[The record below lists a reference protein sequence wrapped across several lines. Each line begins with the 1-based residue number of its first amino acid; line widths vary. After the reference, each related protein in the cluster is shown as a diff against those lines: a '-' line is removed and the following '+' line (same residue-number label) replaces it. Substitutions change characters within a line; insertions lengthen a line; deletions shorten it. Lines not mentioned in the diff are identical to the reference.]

1 MDARSFTDRRP
12 FVALVIGAAIVLWLA
27 RDVIGPFVVAAVL
40 AYAFAPARRPGP
52 AAAPAGRGS
61 RSSAS
66 HSPSSWSSSGSW
78 RSSSPA
84 GSRTR

>member
-40 AYAFAPARRPGP
+40 AYAFAPLVARAQRRIGWPRIAIVGI
-52 AAAPAGRGS
+52 AFAIVVVV
-61 RSSAS
+61 
-66 HSPSSWSSSGSW
+66 SGSW

-84 GSRTR
+84 GSRTS